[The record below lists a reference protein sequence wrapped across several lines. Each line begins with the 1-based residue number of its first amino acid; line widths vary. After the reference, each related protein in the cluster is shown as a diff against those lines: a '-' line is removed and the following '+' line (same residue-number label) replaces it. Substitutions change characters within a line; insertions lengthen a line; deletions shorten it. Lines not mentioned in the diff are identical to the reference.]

1 MHSPSWKNQLV
12 SDRVLTRSN
21 NFSLFSFL
29 DKPNPS
35 VPVPL
40 SPPPQRAKIKAQ
52 STEPPAVWKPPP
64 PPGSYP
70 TGGARA
76 KEAGARLSPDSGR
89 GSGGTGS
96 DSSNSAY
103 PEHLSRPSQNG

>member
-1 MHSPSWKNQLV
+1 M
-12 SDRVLTRSN
+12 
-21 NFSLFSFL
+21 NFPPLNSKWICFIDPNINLFSFFL

-35 VPVPL
+35 APL

-76 KEAGARLSPDSGR
+76 KETGARLSPDSGR

-96 DSSNSAY
+96 DSSNSY